1 MIWKK
6 LVLQKACSLITRG
19 ITPKYL
25 ESGGVRVLNQKCIRN
40 HAIDFSLAR
49 RHDISKKSVKQE
61 RFIQKGDVLIN
72 STGQGTLGRVAQVR
86 ENPSEPTTVDSHI
99 TIVRPNAEFF
109 YLEFFG
115 YAAIFIEEKI
125 KAAGQGVGGQTELSK
140 TKLKEEFYV
149 SFPSDL
155 GQQQRIVAKLD
166 DLFAEINEAIEIARN
181 KQKNAEQLFTNYL
194 ANIFQIKNQKWE
206 SDKLQNITSKIGSGA
221 TPRGGKAS
229 YKTEGISLI
238 RSMNVHDMYFK
249 YKDLAKI
256 DDEQAAAL
264 SNVAVQ
270 ENDVL
275 FNITGASVARCC
287 LVAKDVIPARV
298 NQHVSIIRVDTSK
311 VLPKFIVFGLISK
324 TYKDQLLSVGKS
336 GGSTRQA
343 ITKTQI
349 QDFVFHYPKS
359 KEEQN
364 TIINKLDSIHSHVK
378 NLEEICIKLM
388 NQNIQL
394 KSAILSEELMPN
406 KEFAA

>member
-6 LVLQKACSLITRG
+6 LVLEKACSLITRG
-19 ITPKYL
+19 IAPKYL

-40 HAIDFSLAR
+40 HVIDFNLAR

-166 DLFAEINEAIEIARN
+166 AAFAQIDETLNATKSNLYKLDKFRRLYLSAEMNKADNNYKLGEICELE
-181 KQKNAEQLFTNYL
+181 
-194 ANIFQIKNQKWE
+194 KNQGNFKNMIYVGMEDIE
-206 SDKLQNITSKIGSGA
+206 SGTGKFIGDMQPKEVKSKTFRFGSNNLLYGRLRPYLNKVLLPEFDGHCSTEIYPIKVGKKILREYLFYWFIQDKTVESINSST
-221 TPRGGKAS
+221 
-229 YKTEGISLI
+229 
-238 RSMNVHDMYFK
+238 
-249 YKDLAKI
+249 
-256 DDEQAAAL
+256 
-264 SNVAVQ
+264 
-270 ENDVL
+270 
-275 FNITGASVARCC
+275 TGARMPRANLNKILEMKINLPSLEQQRRGLKRIINVDKKITTM
-287 LVAKDVIPARV
+287 KDAYSTKLNELR
-298 NQHVSIIRVDTSK
+298 NLKRALLFK
-311 VLPKFIVFGLISK
+311 VLQEK
-324 TYKDQLLSVGKS
+324 
-336 GGSTRQA
+336 A
-343 ITKTQI
+343 I
-349 QDFVFHYPKS
+349 
-359 KEEQN
+359 N
-364 TIINKLDSIHSHVK
+364 
-378 NLEEICIKLM
+378 
-388 NQNIQL
+388 
-394 KSAILSEELMPN
+394 
-406 KEFAA
+406 